1 MQRSIGMKFYF
12 LCATLLWASSAQA
25 SFHLYDIREIYS
37 NGDGSIQFVELFTAN
52 NGQQFLD
59 GHTVVASQSAST
71 NTFTFVG
78 SGPSPTG
85 NRPLLL
91 ATSGFAAACGITPD
105 YILADNFLFDPNGS
119 VEFGPDADTVAY
131 TSLPLD
137 GVTSLNFPGGTT
149 GTNSPENFAG
159 ASCSLTAPPVPSLGP
174 WGLIAL
180 GMIGATILVQ
190 RARYPI

>member
-105 YILADNFLFDPNGS
+105 H
-119 VEFGPDADTVAY
+119 
-131 TSLPLD
+131 
-137 GVTSLNFPGGTT
+137 PGGQLSLRP
-149 GTNSPENFAG
+149 GWECRVRPQCRYGRLHLSSPGRSHVLEFSRGNDRNEFA
-159 ASCSLTAPPVPSLGP
+159 
-174 WGLIAL
+174 
-180 GMIGATILVQ
+180 
-190 RARYPI
+190 